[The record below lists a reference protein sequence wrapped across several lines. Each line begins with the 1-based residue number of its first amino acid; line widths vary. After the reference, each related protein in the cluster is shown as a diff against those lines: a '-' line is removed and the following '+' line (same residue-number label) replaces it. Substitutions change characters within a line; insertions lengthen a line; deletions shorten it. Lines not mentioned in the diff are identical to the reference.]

1 MYEDLVTALEYYQQH
16 LGKYVDNEIDPNFHN
31 AVVIAK
37 IRADLR
43 HYLYT
48 IGIEKDIIEVIMLG
62 LQDD

>member
-1 MYEDLVTALEYYQQH
+1 MYDDLITALEYYQQH
-16 LGKYVDNEIDPNFHN
+16 VGKYLDNEIDPNFHN

-48 IGIEKDIIEVIMLG
+48 IDIDKNTIELIMLG